1 MKEFFVGLLVLLAL
15 LALGL
20 AGTLLLPLIVVLGF
34 FLKWVVAVALVI
46 FSIWVLGKVSL
57 MGMEWLKNKKG

>member
-15 LALGL
+15 LVLGL
-20 AGTLLLPLIVVLGF
+20 AGTLLLPLIVVMGF
-34 FLKWVVAVALVI
+34 FLKWVIAVALII

-57 MGMEWLKNKKG
+57 MSIEWLKNKKG

>member
-1 MKEFFVGLLVLLAL
+1 MKEFFVGLLVLAAL

-20 AGTLLLPLIVVLGF
+20 AGTLLLPLIVVLGVF
-34 FLKWVVAVALVI
+34 IKWVIAVALVI
-46 FSIWVLGKVSL
+46 FAIWFLGKVSL